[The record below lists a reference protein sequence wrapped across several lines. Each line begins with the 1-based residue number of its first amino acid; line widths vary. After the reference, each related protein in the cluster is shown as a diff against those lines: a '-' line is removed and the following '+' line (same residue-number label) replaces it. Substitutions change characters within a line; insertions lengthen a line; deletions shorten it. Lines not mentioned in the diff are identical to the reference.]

1 MEQMCTGDG
10 WASGVARDLFDQD
23 GTVAPLPALF
33 FGSYMLV
40 AGVVLINIVVAVLLD
55 EFLTTM
61 AKTRQ
66 AFEQEDAIRTN
77 PIFDDRNLDPLME
90 VLAKYRS
97 GPDLYDAIDK
107 IFQRLDLDCSG
118 GVGYS
123 EMRDGLPRMVKGLHF
138 STEHAHTHAHTHTHE
153 HARAR
158 ATTHTPVHSH
168 RSLLLDGRLV

>member
-1 MEQMCTGDG
+1 
-10 WASGVARDLFDQD
+10 
-23 GTVAPLPALF
+23 
-33 FGSYMLV
+33 MLV

-66 AFEQEDAIRTN
+66 AFEQEDAIRSN

-97 GPDLYDAIDK
+97 CQDLYDAIDK
-107 IFQRLDLDCSG
+107 IFRRLDLDCSG

-138 STEHAHTHAHTHTHE
+138 SMEHAHTHTSARVRAHTHSCPHTQVSTF
-153 HARAR
+153 RW
-158 ATTHTPVHSH
+158 TT
-168 RSLLLDGRLV
+168 GMK

>member
-97 GPDLYDAIDK
+97 GQDLYDAIDK